1 VKSISHARWPWIV
14 LAALLA
20 GGLAVAALGDTG
32 PRTTAERA
40 RGVAESVKCP
50 TCQGQS
56 VADSSAPSARAI
68 RTEIARR
75 IEAGQTDEEIRDYI
89 AGIYGEENLLTPPR
103 DGLAGLI
110 WFLPVAG
117 LVAAVGGLALVF
129 RRWQVP
135 DDVELSDAD
144 RVLVAQARRQ
154 RPTGPSHP

>member
-1 VKSISHARWPWIV
+1 MSGLSRSRWPWLV
-14 LAALLA
+14 LVALVA
-20 GGLAVAALGDTG
+20 GAVAVASLGDPG

-40 RGVAESVKCP
+40 RAVSEAIKCP

-56 VADSSAPSARAI
+56 VADSSAPAARAI

-103 DGLAGLI
+103 DGVAGLV

-117 LVAAVGGLALVF
+117 LVGAVGGLVMVF
-129 RRWQVP
+129 RRWRVP
-135 DDVELSDAD
+135 DDVAVSDED
-144 RVLVAQARRQ
+144 RVLVEQAQRQ
-154 RPTGPSHP
+154 ASPPS